1 MNLNI
6 SHKMFIIFHVFQ
18 GGKTN
23 DFNAFY
29 FNHLNSK
36 LGTLEDSL
44 LVLWKDKHSIE
55 GKLNKGERENSML
68 A

>member
-6 SHKMFIIFHVFQ
+6 SHKMFIIFHVVQ

-36 LGTLEDSL
+36 SGALEDSFL
-44 LVLWKDKHSIE
+44 ALWKDKHSIQ
-55 GKLNKGERENSML
+55 GKLNKGERENSMS